1 MQKDLMD
8 EIENNVALEQETDT
22 PQISPQEEDS
32 QQETQVESKQDRNW
46 REMRRMNSEL
56 EKKANAQEAL
66 ITTLLK
72 TQMSNQNAP
81 PPEDELDSV
90 SDDDYIPKRDVKK
103 LLKKETENI
112 RREVREEAKKV
123 LEDQERANFH
133 RRLKDK
139 FADFDEIVTPETLE
153 LLDEQDPELANTIA
167 ELKDPY
173 KIGLQTYKYV
183 KSMGL
188 ASKAPAQKR
197 MKEVD
202 KKLEQNAKTV
212 QSPLAYD
219 KRPMAQTFKM
229 TEQMK
234 QDLWKEMN
242 GYASLADGV
251 PNL

>member
-1 MQKDLMD
+1 MD
-8 EIENNVALEQETDT
+8 EVENNVALQQETDT

-32 QQETQVESKQDRNW
+32 QQEVQVESKQDRNW

-56 EKKANAQEAL
+56 EKKAKAQEEL
-66 ITTLLK
+66 ISTLLK
-72 TQMSNQNAP
+72 TQMSNQNP
-81 PPEDELDSV
+81 PPPADELDSIP
-90 SDDDYIPKRDVKK
+90 DDDYIPKRDVKK
-103 LLKKETENI
+103 LLKKESENI
-112 RREVREEAKKV
+112 RKEAREEAKRI
-123 LEDQERANFH
+123 LEEQERANFH
-133 RRLKDK
+133 RRLKEK
-139 FADFDEIVTPETLE
+139 FSDFDEIVTPETLE
-153 LLDEQDPELANTIA
+153 LLDEQDPDLANTIA

-173 KIGLQTYKYV
+173 KIGLQTYKYI

-188 ASKAPAQKR
+188 TSKAPAQKR

-219 KRPMAQTFKM
+219 KRPMAQTFQL

-242 GYASLADGV
+242 GYAALADGV
-251 PNL
+251 PNI